1 MESKSVRITW
11 HFPAAP
17 EKVWAAWTQAE
28 LVQQWFGSNP
38 DGKVSNA
45 TLDVRPGGRFAVTFV
60 DADGTEHT
68 ASGVYQHVELHRQ
81 LKFSWVWK
89 SEPGVETQVTVVL
102 APEPNGTRMEF
113 EHGGHTHASSH
124 DYESGWRSTFEKM
137 EKAIVAP

>member
-1 MESKSVRITW
+1 MQSDSVHITW

-17 EKVWAAWTQAE
+17 EKVWAAWTQPE
-28 LVQQWFGSNP
+28 LVKQWFGSNP

-45 TLDVRPGGRFAVTFV
+45 TLDVRPGGKFAVTFV

-68 ASGVYQHVELHRQ
+68 ASGVYQNVELHRQ
-81 LKFSWVWK
+81 LKFSWMWK
-89 SEPGVETQVTVVL
+89 SEPGVETQVTVAL
-102 APEPNGTRMEF
+102 APEPNGTTMEF
-113 EHGGHTHASSH
+113 EHGGHTHVSSH